1 MALRYHLTFI
11 DEVFPVSKNDKR
23 SQVAKL
29 REKADLPTLKQSDTP
44 SNSSASFEQGFQ
56 GSEGSLGHP
65 HLCRRP
71 CIKFARGSCDQGAQ
85 CGYCHS
91 SHPHRPVTFD
101 KHGRDMLTSPD
112 PEASLDR
119 PFSDPIEKEMELW
132 GAQEILRL
140 IQCELT
146 IRSASSPVRGANE
159 QPMTAVGSVAPPPR
173 KIRQRLELMSFI
185 SLVGLVRSYV
195 GGHLA
200 TLLLQAVVE
209 MREEAKS
216 YQ

>member
-1 MALRYHLTFI
+1 MSCGWEVVLNQMCLTDRALLPYLLDGLTCAFSLGTRNIRTAFNITSGTVTDAVLSPATEPDHLFVQFGR
-11 DEVFPVSKNDKR
+11 VFNHLVPPN
-23 SQVAKL
+23 AKL
-29 REKADLPTLKQSDTP
+29 EPK
-44 SNSSASFEQGFQ
+44 
-56 GSEGSLGHP
+56 
-65 HLCRRP
+65 
-71 CIKFARGSCDQGAQ
+71 RGSWN
-85 CGYCHS
+85 
-91 SHPHRPVTFD
+91 VTP
-101 KHGRDMLTSPD
+101 R
-112 PEASLDR
+112 A
-119 PFSDPIEKEMELW
+119 FST
-132 GAQEILRL
+132 G
-140 IQCELT
+140 
-146 IRSASSPVRGANE
+146 GANE